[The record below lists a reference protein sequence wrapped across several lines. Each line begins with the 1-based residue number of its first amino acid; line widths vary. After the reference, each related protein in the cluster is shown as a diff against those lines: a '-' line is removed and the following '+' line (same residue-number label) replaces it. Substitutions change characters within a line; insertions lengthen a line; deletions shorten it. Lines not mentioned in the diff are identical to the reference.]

1 MNRRF
6 ILFALLIGLS
16 LKVMAQGSGMN
27 LQQCID
33 YAVANATPI
42 QISKLDEQIASAKV
56 KETTGLGLPQVNG
69 SVSIINNTQL
79 RRFFASYTEDSF
91 FFGGQSIP
99 GVNEG
104 DVISAQNFFQLKS
117 SGDAGVNIS
126 QLIFN
131 GSYIVGLQASRAFKD
146 LSVKNTQQKKSE
158 VIEQVTK
165 AYYLVIVNRVRINLF
180 DQNIARIDTLLKN
193 TIALNKQGFAESID
207 VDRLKVAYNNLKNE
221 REKFTNLGD
230 LSVELLKFQMNWPM
244 DQELKVV
251 GELSDLDPSVDL
263 NAYAADWS
271 YDDRPEYQLL
281 NGNRKL
287 QQLNLRNN
295 YAMALPSVVA
305 IANMGYSTQSPDVA
319 GLFRTNT
326 NLNESEGVGPD
337 KWYSYGLVGLS
348 VNLPLFSG
356 FQRTFKI
363 QQERINLMKID
374 KGLNALRSGIDL
386 EMKQAII
393 SYRNA
398 LKTMSSQK
406 ENMSLAQN
414 IARVVQIKYE
424 QGVGSNLEV
433 MDAESSLKEAQV
445 NYYNAL
451 YDALLAK
458 VNLDKAYGKLNQ
470 KSLEQ

>member
-117 SGDAGVNIS
+117 SGEAGVNIS

-165 AYYLVIVNRVRINLF
+165 A
-180 DQNIARIDTLLKN
+180 
-193 TIALNKQGFAESID
+193 
-207 VDRLKVAYNNLKNE
+207 
-221 REKFTNLGD
+221 
-230 LSVELLKFQMNWPM
+230 
-244 DQELKVV
+244 
-251 GELSDLDPSVDL
+251 
-263 NAYAADWS
+263 
-271 YDDRPEYQLL
+271 
-281 NGNRKL
+281 
-287 QQLNLRNN
+287 
-295 YAMALPSVVA
+295 
-305 IANMGYSTQSPDVA
+305 
-319 GLFRTNT
+319 
-326 NLNESEGVGPD
+326 
-337 KWYSYGLVGLS
+337 
-348 VNLPLFSG
+348 
-356 FQRTFKI
+356 
-363 QQERINLMKID
+363 
-374 KGLNALRSGIDL
+374 
-386 EMKQAII
+386 
-393 SYRNA
+393 
-398 LKTMSSQK
+398 
-406 ENMSLAQN
+406 
-414 IARVVQIKYE
+414 
-424 QGVGSNLEV
+424 
-433 MDAESSLKEAQV
+433 
-445 NYYNAL
+445 
-451 YDALLAK
+451 
-458 VNLDKAYGKLNQ
+458 
-470 KSLEQ
+470 